1 MRIGILTLPLN
12 QNYGGILQAYA
23 LQTVLERL
31 GHEVRVVEWKRPY
44 GLPFY
49 KMPYV
54 YGKRMVMNLLGHKIP
69 VLYEQKCHR
78 EQSIIRQNTDKFIKK
93 YIHLV
98 EYDDFSDIKESEYD
112 AVIVGSDQVWRPRYF
127 GINR

>member
-78 EQSIIRQNTDKFIKK
+78 EQSIIRQNTDKFITVS
-93 YIHLV
+93 YTHLTLPTKLEV
-98 EYDDFSDIKESEYD
+98 
-112 AVIVGSDQVWRPRYF
+112 
-127 GINR
+127 